1 MRARRAGGTPIK
13 ALMQEDGLSKATVLR
28 YLA

>member
-13 ALMQEDGLSKATVLR
+13 ALTQEDGLAKATVWR

>member
-13 ALMQEDGLSKATVLR
+13 APMQEDGLSKATVLR